1 MHGPGKPCTRLRRF
15 VRLACSACVDAGGD
29 GQIRRDPRSG
39 RAGMLHGRGAGERG
53 NMRGATRKTRKPAAA
68 APSPSQAAFAGGGG
82 GEYWVEGHDVG
93 GEG

>member
-1 MHGPGKPCTRLRRF
+1 
-15 VRLACSACVDAGGD
+15 
-29 GQIRRDPRSG
+29 
-39 RAGMLHGRGAGERG
+39 
-53 NMRGATRKTRKPAAA
+53 MRGATRKTRKPAAA